1 LLHVPFSHP
10 RPALAI
16 AGTFLVIA
24 VSGLVTTVSGIVIA
38 ISGYMVPVNSAIV
51 AFLAQPDN
59 QEFDGKW
66 HGSEFA

>member
-1 LLHVPFSHP
+1 VG
-10 RPALAI
+10 I
-16 AGTFLVIA
+16 AGIFIVIA
-24 VSGLVTTVSGIVIA
+24 VSGIVIA
-38 ISGYMVPVNSAIV
+38 TSGYMLPGNRAIV